1 MCLLLGLD
9 RDSNDMSRVFGFGCE
24 HGFDYI
30 FCFGWIAIAMTCPGF
45 LVLAVGLVLTVAL
58 ALAGTR
64 SDDMSQAVALAVGL
78 VLTGLRWNAEAI
90 TCPGFLVFAVG
101 LVLTVARA
109 LAGTRKR

>member
-45 LVLAVGLVLTVAL
+45 FGFGCGIGFDCVS
-58 ALAGTR
+58 ALAG
-64 SDDMSQAVALAVGL
+64 
-78 VLTGLRWNAEAI
+78 LR
-90 TCPGFLVFAVG
+90 
-101 LVLTVARA
+101 
-109 LAGTRKR
+109 